1 MTAVAMCMQCNRI
14 VADTA
19 SQLANVPRVI
29 DVDYLVL
36 EHINTQHAA
45 LHSAWLLA
53 CDATFDKGW

>member
-1 MTAVAMCMQCNRI
+1 MQCNRI